1 MPGRFID
8 SPDIVGKLYA
18 AVADYPNDSPIA
30 IDGDRRVYKG
40 KRKIYLVQ
48 DGVVIDYFD
57 WDIYGSEYRNIQ
69 EQAQRNWG
77 IRW

>member
-1 MPGRFID
+1 MPSRFID

-18 AVADYPNDSPIA
+18 A
-30 IDGDRRVYKG
+30 
-40 KRKIYLVQ
+40 
-48 DGVVIDYFD
+48 FD

-69 EQAQRNWG
+69 KQAQRSWG